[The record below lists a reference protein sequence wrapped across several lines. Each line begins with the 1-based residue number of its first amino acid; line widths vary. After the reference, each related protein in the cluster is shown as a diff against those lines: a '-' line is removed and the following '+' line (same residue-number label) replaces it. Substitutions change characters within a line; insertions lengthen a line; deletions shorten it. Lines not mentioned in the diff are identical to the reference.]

1 MVGDRGVKLSGG
13 QRQRIAI
20 ARAFLKDAPILL
32 LDEATAALDSE
43 SEEAI
48 REALGRLMRGR
59 TVIAIAHRLAT
70 LRNFDRVVMLQGG
83 RIIEDGP
90 PDRLM
95 QGQGPYRELVTQEMS
110 RLASTCGLIARQ
122 LACCV
127 PMRRS
132 QRERTARGPQ
142 WQPKS
147 LNSDRPSRPSKQ
159 VAESPFYIPMT
170 GPAARPR
177 RSLKHDDTFI
187 VLDSH
192 GDIGASA
199 GGPDGLFNAD
209 TRYLARLE
217 LVLDDV
223 QPLLLGSNLRDDN
236 SALTVDLTNPD
247 VYRNGRIV
255 LQKDMLH
262 IVRTIFLWRGTA
274 YQRIGLQNH
283 GDRPASFD
291 LTLLFDNDFADLF
304 EVRGETRPRRGI
316 GSSKLLGPADVVLE
330 YNGLDGRSRITALH
344 FDPRPTRL
352 AGQCGDLSFRPG
364 AAAGRPRCSSR
375 YPATSRPCSK
385 PAPFF
390 RGLLAHRR
398 EMRRSTAG
406 AASIETSNNI
416 FNEVLCQSM
425 ADLNMLMT
433 DTPQGRYPYAGIPW
447 YSTTFGRDG
456 LITALQMLWIDPRIA
471 RGVLRRLAFY
481 QAKTIDPLADAEPGK
496 ILHEMRGGEMAAL
509 REVPFAQYYGSVDS
523 TPLFVL
529 LAGLYV
535 ERTGD
540 EETLAELWPAIEAAL
555 RWIDGPGDPDRDGFV
570 EYQRASE
577 QGLAN
582 QGWKDSYDAIFHA
595 DGRLAEGY
603 IALAE
608 VQGYVFAGK
617 RLAARCARRLG
628 HDRSGAAS
636 SKPKRELLAERFE
649 EAFWCEELGTYALAL
664 DGDKQPC
671 KVRTSNA
678 GQLLFTGIVREDR
691 ARHGRRRSDA
701 AAFLHRLG
709 HPHRGARRGALQSDV
724 LSRRID
730 LAARQCADRAR
741 ACALRPEAFGR
752 ASVQGPVRRRQ
763 PTWICGGC
771 PNCSAAFSA
780 RSGADRRSIRS
791 PARRRPG
798 RARRR
803 SRCWKQRSA
812 SNSMPRAARSGCA
825 IRVCRRSSTRWC
837 CAICSSGLP
846 ASIFGCAATAR
857 KCRWRCC
864 ARAARS
870 RCRSC

>member
-1 MVGDRGVKLSGG
+1 M
-13 QRQRIAI
+13 AI
-20 ARAFLKDAPILL
+20 
-32 LDEATAALDSE
+32 EAVTQKT
-43 SEEAI
+43 I
-48 REALGRLMRGR
+48 REAEAVL
-59 TVIAIAHRLAT
+59 
-70 LRNFDRVVMLQGG
+70 
-83 RIIEDGP
+83 
-90 PDRLM
+90 
-95 QGQGPYRELVTQEMS
+95 
-110 RLASTCGLIARQ
+110 
-122 LACCV
+122 
-127 PMRRS
+127 
-132 QRERTARGPQ
+132 
-142 WQPKS
+142 
-147 LNSDRPSRPSKQ
+147 
-159 VAESPFYIPMT
+159 ESPFYIPMT

-247 VYRNGRIV
+247 VYRHGRIV

-283 GDRPASFD
+283 GDRAASFD

-304 EVRGETRPRRGI
+304 EVRGERRPRRGI
-316 GSSKLLGPADVVLE
+316 GSGKLLGPADVLLE
-330 YNGLDGRSRITALH
+330 YEGLDGKSRGTTLH
-344 FDPRPTRL
+344 FEPRPTRL
-352 AGQCGDLSFRPG
+352 AANAATYHLDLAPHQI
-364 AAAGRPRCSSR
+364 SSLFVAVSCNKP
-375 YPATSRPCSK
+375 PAFK

-390 RGLLAHRR
+390 GGLLAHRR

-456 LITALQMLWIDPRIA
+456 IITALQMLWIDPRVA

-481 QAKTIDPLADAEPGK
+481 QAKSVDPLADAEPGK
-496 ILHEMRGGEMAAL
+496 ILHEMRGGEMADL
-509 REVPFAQYYGSVDS
+509 REVPFAQYYGSVDA

-529 LAGLYV
+529 LAGLYA

-540 EETLAELWPAIEAAL
+540 DETLAELWPSIEAAL
-555 RWIDGPGDPDRDGFV
+555 GWIDGAGDPDRDGFV
-570 EYQRASE
+570 EYRRASE

-617 RLAARCARRLG
+617 RLAARCALRLG
-628 HDRSGAAS
+628 KIDMAYRLETEAGQ
-636 SKPKRELLAERFE
+636 LAKRFE
-649 EAFWCEELGTYALAL
+649 EAFWCDELGTYALAL
-664 DGDKQPC
+664 DGAKRPC
-671 KVRTSNA
+671 RVRTSNA
-678 GQLLFTGIVREDR
+678 GQLLFTGIARADR
-691 ARHGRRRSDA
+691 AQMVATDLMRPHFFTGWGIRTVAQGEARYNPMSYHNGSIWPHDNALIALGLAHYGLKHSVAQLFKAMFDA
-701 AAFLHRLG
+701 AAYMDLRRLPELFCG
-709 HPHRGARRGALQSDV
+709 FRREKQRGPTLYPV
-724 LSRRID
+724 
-730 LAARQCADRAR
+730 
-741 ACALRPEAFGR
+741 ACAPQAWASATPFTLLEAALGLEFDAQRGEIRLR
-752 ASVQGPVRRRQ
+752 
-763 PTWICGGC
+763 
-771 PNCSAAFSA
+771 N
-780 RSGADRRSIRS
+780 
-791 PARRRPG
+791 
-798 RARRR
+798 
-803 SRCWKQRSA
+803 
-812 SNSMPRAARSGCA
+812 PR
-825 IRVCRRSSTRWC
+825 
-837 CAICSSGLP
+837 LP
-846 ASIFGCAATAR
+846 AFLNDVVLRELQLGPSSVDLRVSRHGDEVALEVLRTRGRIQVSIVLAQ
-857 KCRWRCC
+857 
-864 ARAARS
+864 
-870 RCRSC
+870 

>member
-1 MVGDRGVKLSGG
+1 M
-13 QRQRIAI
+13 AI
-20 ARAFLKDAPILL
+20 
-32 LDEATAALDSE
+32 EAMTHVTQMT
-43 SEEAI
+43 I
-48 REALGRLMRGR
+48 RE
-59 TVIAIAHRLAT
+59 VE
-70 LRNFDRVVMLQGG
+70 VVL
-83 RIIEDGP
+83 
-90 PDRLM
+90 
-95 QGQGPYRELVTQEMS
+95 
-110 RLASTCGLIARQ
+110 
-122 LACCV
+122 
-127 PMRRS
+127 
-132 QRERTARGPQ
+132 
-142 WQPKS
+142 
-147 LNSDRPSRPSKQ
+147 
-159 VAESPFYIPMT
+159 ESPFYIPMT

-247 VYRNGRIV
+247 VYRHGRIV

-262 IVRTIFLWRGTA
+262 IVRTVFLWRGTA

-291 LTLLFDNDFADLF
+291 LTLLFDSDFADLF
-304 EVRGETRPRRGI
+304 EVRGEKRVRRGI
-316 GSSKLLGPADVVLE
+316 GAGRLLGPADVLLE
-330 YNGLDGRSRITALH
+330 YKGLDGKSRSTALH

-352 AGQCGDLSFRPG
+352 AVG
-364 AAAGRPRCSSR
+364 AATYHLELAPQQVSSLFVAVSCNK
-375 YPATSRPCSK
+375 PAASK

-398 EMRRSTAG
+398 EMRQSTAG
-406 AASIETSNNI
+406 STSIETSNNI

-433 DTPQGRYPYAGIPW
+433 ETPQGRYPYAGIPW

-456 LITALQMLWIDPRIA
+456 IITAMQMLWVDPRVA
-471 RGVLRRLAFY
+471 CGVLRRLAFF
-481 QAKTIDPLADAEPGK
+481 QARSVDALADAEPGK

-509 REVPFAQYYGSVDS
+509 REVPFAQYYGSVDA

-540 EETLAELWPAIEAAL
+540 DETLRELWPSIEAAL
-555 RWIDGPGDPDRDGFV
+555 GWIDGAGDPDRDGFV

-617 RLAARCARRLG
+617 RLAARCASRLG
-628 HDRSGAAS
+628 KADMAQRLENEA
-636 SKPKRELLAERFE
+636 RLLAERFE

-664 DGDKQPC
+664 DGDKRPC
-671 KVRTSNA
+671 RVRSSNA
-678 GQLLFTGIVREDR
+678 GQLLFSGMVRVDR
-691 ARHGRRRSDA
+691 ARLVAADLMRPHFFTGWGIRTVAQGAARYNPMSYHNGSIWPHDNALIALGLARYGLKHSVECVFKGLFDA
-701 AAFLHRLG
+701 ATYMDLRRLPELFCGFRREKERGPTLYPVACAPQAWASATPFTLLEAALGLEFDIQRGEIRLRNPRLPAFLDEVILRELQLG
-709 HPHRGARRGALQSDV
+709 PSSVDLRVRRHGDDVSLEVLRTRGQIQVSIV
-724 LSRRID
+724 LSH
-730 LAARQCADRAR
+730 
-741 ACALRPEAFGR
+741 
-752 ASVQGPVRRRQ
+752 
-763 PTWICGGC
+763 
-771 PNCSAAFSA
+771 
-780 RSGADRRSIRS
+780 
-791 PARRRPG
+791 
-798 RARRR
+798 
-803 SRCWKQRSA
+803 
-812 SNSMPRAARSGCA
+812 
-825 IRVCRRSSTRWC
+825 
-837 CAICSSGLP
+837 
-846 ASIFGCAATAR
+846 
-857 KCRWRCC
+857 
-864 ARAARS
+864 
-870 RCRSC
+870 

>member
-1 MVGDRGVKLSGG
+1 MS
-13 QRQRIAI
+13 A
-20 ARAFLKDAPILL
+20 
-32 LDEATAALDSE
+32 EA
-43 SEEAI
+43 
-48 REALGRLMRGR
+48 
-59 TVIAIAHRLAT
+59 
-70 LRNFDRVVMLQGG
+70 
-83 RIIEDGP
+83 
-90 PDRLM
+90 
-95 QGQGPYRELVTQEMS
+95 VTQLM
-110 RLASTCGLIARQ
+110 T
-122 LACCV
+122 
-127 PMRRS
+127 
-132 QRERTARGPQ
+132 T
-142 WQPKS
+142 
-147 LNSDRPSRPSKQ
+147 RPIEL

-236 SALTVDLTNPD
+236 SALTIDLTNPD

-262 IVRTIFLWRGTA
+262 IVRTVFLWRGTA

-283 GDRPASFD
+283 GESAASFN

-304 EVRGETRPRRGI
+304 EVRGEKRARRGI
-316 GSSKLLGPADVVLE
+316 GSSKMLGSADVALD
-330 YNGLDGRSRITALH
+330 YKGLDGKSRSTALH
-344 FDPRPTRL
+344 FDPPPTRL
-352 AGQCGDLSFRPG
+352 AANAATYHFDLGPQQI
-364 AAAGRPRCSSR
+364 SSLFVAVSCDR
-375 YPATSRPCSK
+375 PATDK
-385 PAPFF
+385 PALFF

-398 EMRRSTAG
+398 EMRRSTKG
-406 AASIETSNNI
+406 ATSIETSNNI

-456 LITALQMLWIDPRIA
+456 IITALQMLWIDPRVA
-471 RGVLRRLAFY
+471 QGVLKRLAFY
-481 QAKTIDPLADAEPGK
+481 QAKTVDALADAEPGK

-509 REVPFAQYYGSVDS
+509 REVPFAQYYGSVDA
-523 TPLFVL
+523 TPLFVM

-540 EETLAELWPAIEAAL
+540 DATLAELWPAIEAAL
-555 RWIDGPGDPDRDGFV
+555 RWIDGAGDPDQDGFV

-617 RLAARCARRLG
+617 KLAARCARRLG
-628 HDRSGAAS
+628 KDDAAH
-636 SKPKRELLAERFE
+636 RLEAEARLLAHRFE

-664 DGDKQPC
+664 DGKKQPC

-678 GQLLFTGIVREDR
+678 GQLLFTGMVR
-691 ARHGRRRSDA
+691 
-701 AAFLHRLG
+701 
-709 HPHRGARRGALQSDV
+709 
-724 LSRRID
+724 
-730 LAARQCADRAR
+730 ADRAR
-741 ACALRPEAFGR
+741 LVAADLMRPHFFTGWGIRTVARGEARYNPMSYHDGSIWPHDNALITLGLARYGLKHSVDQVFKGLFDAATYMDLRRLPELFCGFQREKQRGPTLYPVACAPQAWASATPFTLLEAALGLEFDAQRGEIRLRNPRLPAFLNDVVLRDLRLGPS
-752 ASVQGPVRRRQ
+752 SVDLRVRRHGDQVSLEVLRTHGHIQ
-763 PTWICGGC
+763 V
-771 PNCSAAFSA
+771 
-780 RSGADRRSIRS
+780 SIVMS
-791 PARRRPG
+791 H
-798 RARRR
+798 
-803 SRCWKQRSA
+803 
-812 SNSMPRAARSGCA
+812 
-825 IRVCRRSSTRWC
+825 
-837 CAICSSGLP
+837 
-846 ASIFGCAATAR
+846 
-857 KCRWRCC
+857 
-864 ARAARS
+864 
-870 RCRSC
+870 